1 MTSRGAIGYE
11 QVSITLGRRNCH
23 GFPLPLPGNAFPILM
38 VMPAL
43 SFAPALSLL
52 ALFGKTPTRPLRTLI
67 RATSNRIR
75 PPAPQPYRPVVDRRQ
90 SRLLQEGLAREEQ
103 RAIITWEPRRGESP
117 TIVLGGFVPDPVEQV
132 FLLRG
137 FLLRQGS
144 IYYVRYP
151 SSAFSTELLFAQ
163 LDDLVEELATVH
175 GRAPVILSVSF
186 GAGLA
191 LEWLRHAR
199 RAGRTVPVRGNL
211 LISPVACVE
220 DLLTPGE
227 AKPSTL
233 LGRAI
238 KPFLDAPPPI
248 NSALLER
255 SRAIFTRMFES
266 GAQNKEAL
274 SGLLTRGELAY
285 LRDAVL
291 GTVRR
296 IDGQGAWERVDSLR
310 RLEPPQAYFGRVF
323 LPLSDAPTL
332 ILYAEKESAVIAE
345 GSPTR
350 LALESS
356 PEAYFPRGSCRVVT
370 NHRGSPV
377 QHASLIFHC
386 FNFLPPIS
394 GFYRGLKKRNAL
406 KAA

>member
-1 MTSRGAIGYE
+1 
-11 QVSITLGRRNCH
+11 
-23 GFPLPLPGNAFPILM
+23 
-38 VMPAL
+38 MPAL

-52 ALFGKTPTRPLRTLI
+52 ALFGRTPTRPLRTFI
-67 RATSNRIR
+67 RATSNRLR
-75 PPAPQPYRPVVDRRQ
+75 PPAPQPYRPIVDHRQ
-90 SRLLQEGLAREEQ
+90 TRILREGLARDDQ
-103 RAIITWEPRRGESP
+103 RAHITWEPRRGDSP
-117 TIVLGGFVPDPVEQV
+117 TIILGGFVPDPVEQV

-144 IYYVRYP
+144 VYYVHYP
-151 SSAFSTELLFAQ
+151 SSAFSADLLFAQ

-175 GRAPVILSVSF
+175 GRSPVVFGVSF

-191 LEWLRHAR
+191 FEWLRQAR
-199 RAGRTVPVRGNL
+199 RSGRTVPVRGNL

-220 DLLTPGE
+220 DLLVPGE

-238 KPFLDAPPPI
+238 KPYLDAVPPI
-248 NSALLER
+248 DSVLLER
-255 SRAIFTRMFES
+255 SRAVFTRMFES

-285 LRDAVL
+285 LREAVL

-296 IDGQGAWERVDSLR
+296 ITGQGAWERVNSLR
-310 RLEPPQAYFGRVF
+310 RLEPPQAYFGRSF

-332 ILYAEKESAVIAE
+332 ILYAEKEGSVLAE
-345 GSPTR
+345 SSPTR
-350 LALESS
+350 MALASS
-356 PEAYFPRGSCRVVT
+356 PEAYFPRGACRVVT
-370 NHRGSPV
+370 NRRGSPV

-394 GFYRGLKKRNAL
+394 AFYRGLKKRNAL